1 MRGVT
6 GWEDVAQLNDD
17 VSALRQALLEK
28 LECRLDELSRV
39 PARPAE
45 ADFLCTLTELYRLE
59 RYVGRAFTKM
69 KTAARSDD
77 QQI

>member
-39 PARPAE
+39 SAGPAE
-45 ADFLCTLTELYRLE
+45 ADFLRALTELYRLE

-69 KTAARSDD
+69 KTAARRDD